1 MIYIHYL
8 PDIIVSLV
16 CTIVGILFARR
27 VPKRYARLIWFAIVS
42 GWVGVALATARVSRT
57 MNHELVQW
65 LRCFSIVISLLL
77 LYSSAWFAALRKL
90 RAFKPERRAL
100 LRASV
105 AAATVIPAVVAPIAY
120 IRRERLNFREVN
132 VGISNLPKALDG
144 LRITQVSDIHLSAF
158 LDEATLARAI
168 GMANETKPHIT
179 LVTGDLISTKGDPL
193 DTCLRHLSDLRAD
206 SGVWGCMGNHEIY
219 AESEKYTEREAAK
232 RGIRFLRNEAVQ
244 LHFGDAA
251 LNLAGVDY
259 QRKVRPYLQGAEG
272 LVAPDAMNILLSHN
286 PDVFPVAEQK
296 GFDLTIG
303 GHTHGGQ
310 VTVEI
315 LNPLLN
321 PARYFTPYV
330 YGLYERGK
338 SKLWVTRGIGTI
350 GIPARLGAPAE
361 VVLLKLC
368 AISS

>member
-1 MIYIHYL
+1 MYVHYL
-8 PDIIVSLV
+8 PDIFISLV
-16 CTIVGILFARR
+16 CTIVGFLFARR
-27 VPKRYARLIWFAIVS
+27 VPRRYVPVIWFAIIF
-42 GWVGVALATARVSRT
+42 GWAGVALATVRVSRM

-65 LRCFSIVISLLL
+65 LRCFAIVISLLL
-77 LYSSAWFAALRKL
+77 LYAAAWFAVLRKSG
-90 RAFKPERRAL
+90 AFEPQRRAL
-100 LRASV
+100 LRASL
-105 AAATVIPAVVAPIAY
+105 AAATAIPAIVAPVAF
-120 IRRERLNFREVN
+120 IRRESLKFREVT
-132 VGISNLPKALDG
+132 VAIPNLPKALDG
-144 LRITQVSDIHLSAF
+144 LRITQVSDIHLSPF
-158 LDEATLARAI
+158 LDEATLARAV
-168 GMANETKPHIT
+168 GMANETRPHLT
-179 LVTGDLISTKGDPL
+179 LITGDLISTKGDPL
-193 DTCLRHLSDLRAD
+193 DTCLRHLADLRAD

-259 QRKVRPYLQGAEG
+259 QRKIRPYLQGAEA
-272 LVAPDAMNILLSHN
+272 LIAPGALNVLLSHN
-286 PDVFPVAEQK
+286 PDVFPVSEQK
-296 GFDLTIG
+296 GFDLTIS

-315 LNPLLN
+315 LDPLLN